1 MVHVPARDTEFEL
14 MLEWQVGVLPVTV
27 EEISLQQGPALL
39 LAGPIVFRFIFVVS
53 IIEFVKTFK
62 RPDDTRS

>member
-1 MVHVPARDTEFEL
+1 MYLRGTQTFIIHLGFGGGL
-14 MLEWQVGVLPVTV
+14 LLPVTV
-27 EEISLQQGPALL
+27 EQISLQQGSTLL

-53 IIEFVKTFK
+53 ITEFVNTFH